1 MDGLRLL
8 ARLREAAGGRGESM
22 QAILC
27 SGAADLDDLDTAMRV
42 GVAAFVPKPIERAS
56 LLNALGDA
64 QRRYARLE
72 QDRSARSKLID
83 RCRTLEGALGEVV
96 RDLAEMSALPPRP
109 TSAPSPGA
117 AMPKLDAAWHAHQV
131 RAMLREA
138 ETLDRLLARH
148 EVDAAEWRILLALRE
163 ADLLQAAASVTNIA
177 LASGASAT
185 AGLRRIAALEAR
197 GLVVRGDDAADA
209 RRAMLRLSAAGLAL
223 CKEAVEAIVVQ
234 GSAA

>member
-1 MDGLRLL
+1 
-8 ARLREAAGGRGESM
+8 
-22 QAILC
+22 
-27 SGAADLDDLDTAMRV
+27 
-42 GVAAFVPKPIERAS
+42 
-56 LLNALGDA
+56 
-64 QRRYARLE
+64 
-72 QDRSARSKLID
+72 
-83 RCRTLEGALGEVV
+83 
-96 RDLAEMSALPPRP
+96 
-109 TSAPSPGA
+109 
-117 AMPKLDAAWHAHQV
+117 MPKLDAAWHAHQV